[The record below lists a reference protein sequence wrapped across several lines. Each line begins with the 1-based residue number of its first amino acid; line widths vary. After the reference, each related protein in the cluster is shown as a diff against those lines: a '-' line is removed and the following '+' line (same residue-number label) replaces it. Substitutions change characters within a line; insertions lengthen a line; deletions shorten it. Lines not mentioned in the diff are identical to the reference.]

1 MEGAEETS
9 EVGGISEYRAE
20 GIIER
25 VESALRRRIVGLFR
39 RGSSR
44 CLRERGSTNTPVLPI
59 GSAPVRGALDRE
71 GRFMR
76 KVRKI

>member
-1 MEGAEETS
+1 MAGAEETS

-20 GIIER
+20 GVSER

-39 RGSSR
+39 RGGSR
-44 CLRERGSTNTPVLPI
+44 RLRERGSTNTPVLPF